1 MRPIASDLTL
11 IIFAKAPVAGYVK
24 TRLIPLLGARGAA
37 ALQRQLIERT
47 LSTANNACTGQMELH
62 GAPDCR
68 DVFLRACAE
77 RYGAR
82 LASQTDGDL
91 GHRMAFA
98 FSSALSRSRH
108 VILVGT
114 DCAVLTAQ
122 HLREA
127 HRILQAGAD
136 AVIAPAEDG
145 GYALIGLG
153 RFDAR
158 LFVSIDWGTTAVMNQ
173 TEARLSEL
181 GWRWQALDMVWDVD
195 RPDDYRRLLASG
207 LIDPISDSDTAL

>member
-1 MRPIASDLTL
+1 MRHIANDLTV
-11 IIFAKAPVAGYVK
+11 IVFAKAPVAGYVK

-47 LSTANNACTGQMELH
+47 LATAKGVCTGHMELH
-62 GAPDCR
+62 CAPDCR
-68 DVFLRACAE
+68 NVFLRACAE

-91 GHRMAFA
+91 GHRMASA

-114 DCAVLTAQ
+114 DCAVLTTD

-127 HRILQAGAD
+127 HRMLQAGAD

-145 GYALIGLG
+145 GYALIGPRRL
-153 RFDAR
+153 DAR
-158 LFVSIDWGTTAVMNQ
+158 LFVSIDWGTSAVMNQ

-181 GWRWQALDMVWDVD
+181 GWQWQALDKVWDVD

-207 LIDPISDSDTAL
+207 LIDPISHPDTAA